1 VAFTPIPD
9 AEALAAYQLLARLEG
24 IIPAL
29 ESSHAV
35 ALAMRLAPALPPED
49 IMVVNISGRG
59 DKDLFITARAL
70 DAERWISFLQSEVE
84 RDQ

>member
-1 VAFTPIPD
+1 
-9 AEALAAYQLLARLEG
+9 
-24 IIPAL
+24 
-29 ESSHAV
+29 
-35 ALAMRLAPALPPED
+35 MRLAPALPPED